1 MIVTK
6 LCQAA
11 RARQARLFPV
21 VAALL
26 PALLILP
33 SLAGTPGAMAQE
45 QKAEDAREEVA
56 ILPFELIDS
65 SLEGDMMGENPD
77 ETKRL
82 ERLAPMLREDFET
95 LPHFDAIDV
104 SPVAEDVKQVNL
116 QACGNCGITFGEK
129 LGADIVVL
137 GTVQKVSNLIL
148 NINAYVFDVE
158 SGEQIA
164 RGSAD
169 IRSNTDESWKRG
181 LNYLWENV
189 LQRQLEDRG

>member
-1 MIVTK
+1 MMITK
-6 LCQAA
+6 LCQVT
-11 RARQARLFPV
+11 RARQARLFPG
-21 VAALL
+21 VAALVTVLLAFHLTAGL
-26 PALLILP
+26 PGAKAEEP
-33 SLAGTPGAMAQE
+33 QTAGT
-45 QKAEDAREEVA
+45 AEKVA
-56 ILPFELIDS
+56 VLPFELIDS

-82 ERLAPMLREDFET
+82 ERLAPMLREDFES
-95 LPHFDAIDV
+95 LPHFVAIDV
-104 SPVAEDVKQVNL
+104 SAVAGKVKQVNL
-116 QACGNCGITFGEK
+116 QACGNCGITFGEE

-148 NINAYVFDVE
+148 NINAYVFDVQ

-169 IRSNTDESWKRG
+169 IRSNTDESWQRG

-189 LQRQLEDRG
+189 LQRQLEGRG

>member
-1 MIVTK
+1 MMITK
-6 LCQAA
+6 LCQVT

-21 VAALL
+21 VAALVTVLLAFHLTAGL
-26 PALLILP
+26 PGAKAEEP
-33 SLAGTPGAMAQE
+33 QTAGT
-45 QKAEDAREEVA
+45 AEKVA
-56 ILPFELIDS
+56 VLPFELIDS

-82 ERLAPMLREDFET
+82 ERLAPML
-95 LPHFDAIDV
+95 PHFVAIDV
-104 SPVAEDVKQVNL
+104 SAVAGKVKQVNL
-116 QACGNCGITFGEK
+116 QACGNCGITFGEE

-148 NINAYVFDVE
+148 NINAYVFDVQ

-169 IRSNTDESWKRG
+169 IRSNTDESWQRG

-189 LQRQLEDRG
+189 LQRQLEGRG